1 MRASLL
7 EEWDVSGVNKTK
19 FHSNAGV
26 KLTPDSG
33 EETDNQYYVSAST

>member
-19 FHSNAGV
+19 FHSSAGV

-33 EETDNQYYVSAST
+33 EETDNQYFVSAST